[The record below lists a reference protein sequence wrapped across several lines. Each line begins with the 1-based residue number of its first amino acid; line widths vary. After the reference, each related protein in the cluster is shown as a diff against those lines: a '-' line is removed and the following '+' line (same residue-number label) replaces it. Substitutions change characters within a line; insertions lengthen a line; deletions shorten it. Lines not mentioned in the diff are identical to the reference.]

1 MTRACQETGNILR
14 MGRTDRAN
22 QGKNPPQSVLPAFF
36 FAAIQLKFWSMKKRL
51 AIGLIFGGRSPE
63 HEVSIT
69 SARAIYRHL
78 SQTRYRIYSIYLTR
92 EGHWKQVDSPLV
104 SDQELKEGQTCS
116 FLPWSSSGQQIELKA
131 DVYFP
136 VLHGPYG
143 EDGTI
148 QGLLEM
154 ADVAYVGSP
163 VLASAIGMDKVIFKN
178 LLSQLDLPVTPYLVV
193 YENDYKKEGS
203 KLIKKINSSFAYPLF
218 VKPANMGSS
227 VGISKVKKRADLTA
241 ALELAFRYDRKIL
254 VEKAITG
261 REIECSVLGNDSPE
275 ASLPGEVIPYREFYD
290 YADKYL
296 EGKTR
301 FKIPA
306 ELPADLTLKI
316 RQLALAAFKAI
327 DACGLARVDFFLEKD
342 TDTIYINEINT
353 MPGFTEISMYPKL
366 WEVSGLSFDQLLDR
380 LIELAIERHKSK
392 RRCLERT

>member
-1 MTRACQETGNILR
+1 
-14 MGRTDRAN
+14 
-22 QGKNPPQSVLPAFF
+22 
-36 FAAIQLKFWSMKKRL
+36 MKKPL
-51 AIGLIFGGRSPE
+51 SIGLIFGGRSPE
-63 HEVSIT
+63 HEVSIA

-78 SQTRYRIYSIYLTR
+78 SQTEYRVYSIYITR
-92 EGHWKQVDSPLV
+92 EGLWKQVSSPLV
-104 SDQELKEGQTCS
+104 SDQELKEGQTYY
-116 FLPWSSSGQQIELKA
+116 FLPWSSARQQIELKA

-154 ADVAYVGSP
+154 ADVAYVGSS
-163 VLASAIGMDKVIFKN
+163 VLASAVGMDKAIFKN
-178 LLSQLDLPVTPYLVV
+178 LLSYLGLPVTPYLVV
-193 YENDYKKEGS
+193 VEEDYKNQGP
-203 KLIKKINSSFAYPLF
+203 KLIRKINSVFTYPLF

-227 VGISKVKKRADLTA
+227 VGISKVKKRAALPA

-254 VEKAITG
+254 VEKAISG

-301 FKIPA
+301 FRIPA

-342 TDTIYINEINT
+342 TNAIYINEINT

-366 WEVSGLSFDQLLDR
+366 WEVSGLSFNQLLDR
-380 LIELAIERHKSK
+380 LIELAIERHKRK
-392 RRCLERT
+392 KRCLERT